1 MARAKRIYILII
13 KVKRNIYRTTKADAT
28 NRNPTSLTT
37 VTIPYI
43 KGTSE
48 TISRILQPY
57 NIRVAHKTYN
67 LVTTITDQRERQRRK
82 CKFDLDQSEL
92 KSSQVNASAR
102 KAWPNEVASRP
113 KFSTCVYLRLR
124 LARALEYVYL
134 PDG

>member
-1 MARAKRIYILII
+1 MRKILS
-13 KVKRNIYRTTKADAT
+13 RPS
-28 NRNPTSLTT
+28 PTLNTERPKLWSPFLQFLK